1 MLAKISGGKGVVQI
15 GSDSTLIP
23 FGGRIVVETQ
33 LTRFDPGGV
42 KVVVTPPQDVVMLQ
56 VVKALVDPAKER
68 FQINKYEYV
77 YANYDIIFCIRPL
90 FKST

>member
-33 LTRFDPGGV
+33 LTMFDPGGV

-56 VVKALVDPAKER
+56 VVTAPVDPAKEM
-68 FQINKYEYV
+68 FQINKLYMV
-77 YANYDIIFCIRPL
+77 
-90 FKST
+90 SMV

>member
-33 LTRFDPGGV
+33 LTMFDPGGV

-56 VVKALVDPAKER
+56 VVKAPVDPAKER
-68 FQINKYEYV
+68 FQINKHEYV
-77 YANYDIIFCIRPL
+77 HANNDIIFCMRPL
-90 FKST
+90 SKST